1 MQAWCSAILTQ
12 LSITAKPMNQYVDS
26 ELRQIADKLHNWRI
40 LPSGTVGYK
49 KVEVTLGGVDTH
61 ELSSKTMES
70 KRIHGLFLSEK

>member
-1 MQAWCSAILTQ
+1 
-12 LSITAKPMNQYVDS
+12 MNQYVDS